1 MTLPRSLALAT
12 SIAALTAVGAPAM
25 ADELNHSAL
34 GTTAINVTALDAGST
49 VVVMRQAEAGSSAA
63 GGTTTMILSRG
74 GPNGTGGGYAT
85 EVDRTDQWEPGAL
98 KAEGGDYYTIRPET
112 SQGGGDPG
120 AMRVVRSDIWQ
131 PGYLKTEQGDYYML
145 APDRRTNEADTEV
158 SVVVDPGWSS
168 AMQTYTVAS
177 GETEGGAET
186 FVQHSDQW
194 QPGFVKDDQQ
204 YMRIVQLRDSAPAEL
219 LPDF

>member
-1 MTLPRSLALAT
+1 MTLHRSLALAT
-12 SIAALTAVGAPAM
+12 SLAALTAVAAPAV

-34 GTTAINVTALDAGST
+34 GTTAINVTALDAGSQ
-49 VVVMRQAEAGSSAA
+49 VVVMRHADTAGSA
-63 GGTTTMILSRG
+63 GGETTAMILTRG
-74 GPNGTGGGYAT
+74 GPQGTGGGYAT

-98 KAEGGDYYTIRPET
+98 KAEGGDYYTIRPQ
-112 SQGGGDPG
+112 SPQGGGDPG
-120 AMRVVRSDIWQ
+120 ATRVVRSDTWQ

-145 APDRRTNEADTEV
+145 APDRRGTDADTEV
-158 SVVVDPGWSS
+158 TVVVDPAWSS
-168 AMQTYTVAS
+168 AMQTYTVVS

-194 QPGFVKDDQQ
+194 QAGFVKDDQQ
-204 YMRIVQLRDSAPAEL
+204 YMRIVHLRDSAPAEL